1 MINKLQKIT
10 ISLLSMIALAAIYS
24 CNTSA
29 VAVSGFDA
37 GNIIDDVVFSNYSS
51 MNVSQ
56 IQAFLDSKVPNCDTW
71 HTGFYGASGTW
82 YGPPFTCL
90 RNYSENGKTSAQIIY
105 DASQTYKI
113 NPQVLIV
120 LLQKEQSLITDTWPA
135 SFQYKSAT
143 GYGCPDD
150 APCATE
156 YYGFTNQVSW
166 SARMFRAILN
176 DSPTWYT
183 PYELGNNYIQYSPD
197 GGCGGT
203 TVNIQNRAT
212 QALYNYTPYQPNDA
226 ALAAGYGNGNYCSAY
241 GNRNFYLYFTDW
253 FGSTK
258 AINGSI
264 QLDSSLSISSSS
276 TIYVGDKITASYT
289 VKNESSFPI
298 SAGGFGV
305 CARLNGKN
313 YDFGFSNNETIQ
325 ANSSI
330 NISYSKTI
338 SEPGNL
344 DIFICSFNEQLGGWV
359 GNIYP
364 YNIDGYIRNNSFA
377 VKDNP
382 LITSGVTISP
392 ANPVSGQPVT
402 ASMEITNA
410 SSSSITIETLVI
422 AARDPNGKNVD
433 FPADTNVTIPANST
447 YKYSKTKTFTDSGNY
462 SFFTS
467 SIKDGSWNNSYPK
480 SSSSSIVRSGSLIVQ
495 NTLLVTSGVLLS
507 SSNPSAGEA
516 VTATMDVRNFS
527 DKSITVETLIIAARD
542 PNGKNV
548 DFPADT
554 NVTIPANS
562 TYKYSKTKTF
572 SAPGNYTFFISGI
585 KNGYWNNSYPESD
598 INSSIT
604 RSGSF
609 VIKDNPLISS
619 GITLTPASPVLGQP
633 VTASMEVV
641 NSSNNPITIETLIIA
656 ARDPNGKNVDF
667 PADIN
672 VTISANSTY
681 TYSKTKVFNEPGN
694 YNFFSSSIKDG
705 YWNNSYPKSSSSS
718 ITRSGGFIVQN
729 NLLVTSGALLSSLN
743 SFVGDTVTATMDIK
757 NYSDKSIT
765 IDTVIIAARDQNGKN
780 VDFPADTNV
789 TISANS
795 TYKYSKSKV
804 FNNPGNYTFFIS
816 GIKNG
821 YWNNSYPESDINSSI
836 TRSGSFVIKD
846 K

>member
-447 YKYSKTKTFTDSGNY
+447 YKYSKTKTF
-462 SFFTS
+462 
-467 SIKDGSWNNSYPK
+467 
-480 SSSSSIVRSGSLIVQ
+480 
-495 NTLLVTSGVLLS
+495 
-507 SSNPSAGEA
+507 
-516 VTATMDVRNFS
+516 
-527 DKSITVETLIIAARD
+527 
-542 PNGKNV
+542 
-548 DFPADT
+548 
-554 NVTIPANS
+554 
-562 TYKYSKTKTF
+562 